1 MTPFVSTLHRGGPNG
16 RTMALVAALL
26 IHLALLGPAM
36 WGLLG
41 GDTVEIAADPAV
53 IPLDLSPPAWPG
65 VRTRRAAAPLHSDA
79 TPRAQK
85 PTEAGRRAPPP
96 ALDVVGPP
104 VTVAAAPDGASI
116 DEGWR
121 VGGAGPVRQPWGG
134 DVCRDV
140 SNFRAWEAA
149 NCRER
154 GPVQRA
160 EARGS
165 APAAIARPEPR
176 RGRPP
181 GEARDEAFAEQAA
194 ANEAWRSY
202 TRERD
207 APYPGLRSLMKHH

>member
-1 MTPFVSTLHRGGPNG
+1 MNVFVSPLRRVGRDG
-16 RTMALVAALL
+16 RTLALTAALL
-26 IHLALLGPAM
+26 IHLAVLGPAM

-41 GDTVEIAADPAV
+41 GETFEVEADPAV

-65 VRTRRAAAPLHSDA
+65 VRTRPAAAPLPFDA
-79 TPRAQK
+79 SPRAPR
-85 PTEAGRRAPPP
+85 PTEAGRSAPPP
-96 ALDVVGPP
+96 APGIAGPP
-104 VTVAAAPDGASI
+104 VTVAAAPDSGSI

-121 VGGAGPVRQPWGG
+121 VGGPGPFRQSWGG

-154 GPVQRA
+154 GPALRA

-165 APAAIARPEPR
+165 PPAEVARPEPR
-176 RGRPP
+176 AGRRP
-181 GEARDEAFAEQAA
+181 GEARNEGFAEQAA

-207 APYPGLRSLMKHH
+207 APYPGLRSLLKQH